1 MHENRSA
8 PQFLQIGSLL
18 LSGMLCASLQARPA
32 SGHPP
37 KSRDDNNS
45 DRSSPFAL
53 IYLRSPNDETSE
65 TNSPIIPVGTILPVR
80 LNATISSKKSKSGE
94 EVKGR
99 IMQDIPLGP
108 GRKIPAG
115 SKVTG
120 RIVEVVPA
128 SSGQEARVALLFDK
142 VILRHQAMAIT
153 TNLRAVAGFMAV
165 LDAQTPPI
173 GPSESDV
180 YDWLTTVQIGGDVV
194 YGKGGIVTAADN
206 PNLIVGKEMHG
217 GVLGKVTAKEGTACR
232 GAIDGN
238 DQPQALWVFSTSAC
252 GTYGLGHIAIAY
264 AGRTDPDGVIVLT
277 SDRGDLKI
285 AAGAGLLLRVI
296 EASKGNEE
304 K

>member
-1 MHENRSA
+1 
-8 PQFLQIGSLL
+8 
-18 LSGMLCASLQARPA
+18 
-32 SGHPP
+32 
-37 KSRDDNNS
+37 
-45 DRSSPFAL
+45 
-53 IYLRSPNDETSE
+53 
-65 TNSPIIPVGTILPVR
+65 
-80 LNATISSKKSKSGE
+80 
-94 EVKGR
+94 
-99 IMQDIPLGP
+99 MQDIPLGP

-115 SKVTG
+115 SKVAG

-128 SSGQEARVALLFDK
+128 SSGQEARVALQFDK